1 MPKPKTKTL
10 LNRSTRP
17 YLLII
22 FALLSLVLVSVYPLA
37 LRGKAETRNQAVS
50 IAAEFDAIESL
61 AAGSGVPLE
70 KAAAELKEKGINAV
84 TINEESIGELITSG
98 QLTVKTISVPDA
110 ASQTQIQVPAL
121 VLTDLTVLPRIQRGM
136 TARFG
141 SQAGRLEARN
151 NVVALPALPISL
163 IRSVSVGMPPEQV
176 KVAKDNHFQII
187 ARAGNPPAA
196 TVEYVKSTLADLK
209 ASGADYFLPLGDQVL
224 GHKSALTDT
233 TQTLKSLGMA
243 YVTAEFG
250 KINGDL
256 PAQAADPT
264 NVVRLHTA
272 QLAEIDKMTKAEAVD
287 RFEKAARERDI
298 RILLLR
304 PVAGTAAAPLS
315 EFGDFVE
322 AVAVKVRADGN
333 VIGPAHGYEDLAPGG
348 SYRILQAAA
357 AALLFWAMAEF
368 LASIVTFRWPRY
380 AWIAP
385 LSLLVVLLG
394 ATNRGAEL
402 VTLLV
407 TVMAPVAGFIL
418 AEAALSALAAKR
430 VASLPAAGVGVIIA
444 SLASFTGGIYTAG
457 TMVGV
462 QYLIKLDEFSGIK
475 IAVFLPIV
483 LVGIYFLFRLTD
495 FKATLASAITWGSV
509 LLGILLIAALAIL
522 ISRTGNDGVGA
533 SGAEMGFRGWLDKVL
548 YVRPRTKEFL
558 IGHPAMWVGLA
569 MLVRYRND
577 RRFYGWIALLLSVGA
592 VGQTGIV
599 NTLCHGH
606 IPYML
611 SIARIWLGLG
621 LGSVLGAIL
630 WVVVRAILPRPTTAV
645 PSSSQSPVQT
655 G

>member
-1 MPKPKTKTL
+1 M
-10 LNRSTRP
+10 LNRTTRP
-17 YLLII
+17 YLFII
-22 FALLSLVLVSVYPLA
+22 FALFSLVLVSVYPLA
-37 LRGKAETRNQAVS
+37 LRGKAETRNQAVTL
-50 IAAEFDAIESL
+50 AAEFDAIESL

-70 KAAAELKEKGINAV
+70 KAAAELKGKGLNAV

-98 QLTVKTISVPDA
+98 QLTVKTISVPDK

-141 SQAGRLEARN
+141 NQAGRLEPRN

-163 IRSVSVGMPPEQV
+163 IRSVSVGLPPEQV
-176 KVAKDNHFQII
+176 KVAKENQFHII

-209 ASGADYFLPLGDQVL
+209 DSGAEFFLPQGDQVL
-224 GHKSALTDT
+224 GHKTAVIEMA
-233 TQTLKSLGMA
+233 QALKSLGIA

-250 KINGDL
+250 KINGD
-256 PAQAADPT
+256 AVSMAAVPT

-272 QLAEIDKMTKAEAVD
+272 QLAEIDKMTKADAVD

-304 PVAGTAAAPLS
+304 PVAGTAVSPLT

-322 AVAVKVRADGN
+322 EVAMKVRADGN
-333 VIGPAHGYEDLAPGG
+333 LIGTAHGYEDLAPAG
-348 SYRILQAAA
+348 SYRIVQSAA

-368 LASIVTFRWPRY
+368 FASIVTLRWPRY

-385 LSLLVVLLG
+385 LSALVALLG

-407 TVMAPVAGFIL
+407 TVLSPLAGFVL
-418 AEAALSALAAKR
+418 AEAALAGLATRK

-475 IAVFLPIV
+475 VAVFLPIV
-483 LVGIYFLFRLTD
+483 LVGVYFLFRLTD
-495 FKATLASAITWGSV
+495 FKATLASALTWGSV
-509 LLGILLIAALAIL
+509 LLGVLLIAALAIL

-558 IGHPAMWVGLA
+558 IGHPALWVGFA

-577 RRFYGWIALLLSVGA
+577 RRFYGWIALLLSIGA

-606 IPYML
+606 IPYLL
-611 SIARIWLGLG
+611 STARIWLGLG
-621 LGSVLGAIL
+621 LGSFIGAVL
-630 WVVVRAILPRPTTAV
+630 WVVIRAILPKPT
-645 PSSSQSPVQT
+645 QSPAQS

>member
-1 MPKPKTKTL
+1 M
-10 LNRSTRP
+10 LNRTTRP

-50 IAAEFDAIESL
+50 LAAEFDAIESL
-61 AAGSGVPLE
+61 AAGSGVPIE
-70 KAAAELKEKGINAV
+70 TAAADLKEKGLNAV

-98 QLTVKTISVPDA
+98 QLTVKTISVRDT

-141 SQAGRLEARN
+141 SQAGRLELRDH
-151 NVVALPALPISL
+151 VVALPALPISL
-163 IRSVSVGMPPEQV
+163 IRSVSVGLPPEQV
-176 KVAKDNHFQII
+176 KIAKENHFQII

-196 TVEYVKSTLADLK
+196 TVAYVNSTLADLK
-209 ASGADYFLPLGDQVL
+209 ESGAQYFLPLGDQVL
-224 GHKSALTDT
+224 GHKTALPEM
-233 TQTLKSLGMA
+233 TQTLKSLGLT

-250 KINGDL
+250 KTNGD
-256 PAQAADPT
+256 PVVQAADPT

-272 QLAEIDKMTKAEAVD
+272 QLAEIDKMSKDEAVD

-304 PVAGTAAAPLS
+304 PVAGTAVSPLT

-322 AVAVKVRADGN
+322 EVAVKVRADGN
-333 VIGPAHGYEDLAPGG
+333 VIGMAHGYEDLAPGG

-368 LASIVTFRWPRY
+368 FASIVTLRWPRY

-385 LSLLVVLLG
+385 LSGLVVAFG
-394 ATNRGAEL
+394 ATNRGSEV

-407 TVMAPVAGFIL
+407 TVLAPIAGFVL
-418 AEAALSALAAKR
+418 AEAALAGLAAKK
-430 VASLPAAGVGVIIA
+430 VASLPAAGVGVGIA
-444 SLASFTGGIYTAG
+444 SLASFAGGIYTAG

-483 LVGIYFLFRLTD
+483 LVGVYFLYRLTD
-495 FKATLASAITWGSV
+495 FKATLASALTWGSV
-509 LLGILLIAALAIL
+509 LLGVLLIAALAIL
-522 ISRTGNDGVGA
+522 ISRTGNDGIGA

-548 YVRPRTKEFL
+548 YVRPRTKEFM
-558 IGHPAMWVGLA
+558 IGHPALWVAFG
-569 MLVRYRND
+569 MMVRYRND

-621 LGSVLGAIL
+621 LGSLLGAVL
-630 WVVVRAILPRPTTAV
+630 WVAVRAILPRPASASG
-645 PSSSQSPVQT
+645 PAPVQSAEQT

>member
-1 MPKPKTKTL
+1 M
-10 LNRSTRP
+10 LNRTTRP
-17 YLLII
+17 YLFII
-22 FALLSLVLVSVYPLA
+22 FALFSLVLVSVYPLA
-37 LRGKAETRNQAVS
+37 LRGKAETRNQAVTL
-50 IAAEFDAIESL
+50 AAEFDAIESL

-70 KAAAELKEKGINAV
+70 KAAAELKGKGLNAV

-98 QLTVKTISVPDA
+98 QLTVKTISVPDK

-141 SQAGRLEARN
+141 NQAGRLEPRN

-163 IRSVSVGMPPEQV
+163 IRSVSVGLPPEQV
-176 KVAKDNHFQII
+176 KVAKENQFHII

-209 ASGADYFLPLGDQVL
+209 DSGAEFFLPQGDQVL
-224 GHKSALTDT
+224 GHKTAVIEMA
-233 TQTLKSLGMA
+233 QALKSLGIA

-250 KINGDL
+250 KINGD
-256 PAQAADPT
+256 AVSMAAVPT

-272 QLAEIDKMTKAEAVD
+272 QLAEIDKMTKADAVD

-304 PVAGTAAAPLS
+304 PVAGTAVSPLT

-322 AVAVKVRADGN
+322 EVAMKVRADGN
-333 VIGPAHGYEDLAPGG
+333 LIGTAHGYEDLAPGG
-348 SYRILQAAA
+348 SYRIVQSAA

-368 LASIVTFRWPRY
+368 FASIVTLRWPRY

-385 LSLLVVLLG
+385 LSALVALLG

-407 TVMAPVAGFIL
+407 TVLSPLAGFVL
-418 AEAALSALAAKR
+418 AEAALAGLATRK

-475 IAVFLPIV
+475 VAVFLPIV
-483 LVGIYFLFRLTD
+483 LVGVYFLFRLTD
-495 FKATLASAITWGSV
+495 FKATLASALTWGSV
-509 LLGILLIAALAIL
+509 LLGVLLIAALAIL

-558 IGHPAMWVGLA
+558 IGHPALWVGFA

-577 RRFYGWIALLLSVGA
+577 RRFYGWIALLLSIGA

-606 IPYML
+606 IPYLL
-611 SIARIWLGLG
+611 STARIWLGLG
-621 LGSVLGAIL
+621 LGSFIGAVL
-630 WVVVRAILPRPTTAV
+630 WVVIRAILPKPT
-645 PSSSQSPVQT
+645 QSPAQS

>member
-1 MPKPKTKTL
+1 L
-10 LNRSTRP
+10 LNRTTRP
-17 YLLII
+17 YLFII
-22 FALLSLVLVSVYPLA
+22 FALFSLVLVSVYPLA
-37 LRGKAETRNQAVS
+37 LRGKAETRNQAVTL
-50 IAAEFDAIESL
+50 AAEFDAIESL

-70 KAAAELKEKGINAV
+70 KAAAELKGKGLNAV

-98 QLTVKTISVPDA
+98 QLTVKTISVPDK

-141 SQAGRLEARN
+141 NQAGRLEPRN

-163 IRSVSVGMPPEQV
+163 IRSVSVGLPPEQV
-176 KVAKDNHFQII
+176 KVAKENQFHII

-209 ASGADYFLPLGDQVL
+209 DSGAEFFLPQGDQVL
-224 GHKSALTDT
+224 GHKTAVIEMA
-233 TQTLKSLGMA
+233 QALKSLGIA

-250 KINGDL
+250 KINGD
-256 PAQAADPT
+256 AVSMAAVPT

-272 QLAEIDKMTKAEAVD
+272 QLAEIDKMTKADAVD

-304 PVAGTAAAPLS
+304 PVAGTAVSPLT

-322 AVAVKVRADGN
+322 EVAMKVRADGN
-333 VIGPAHGYEDLAPGG
+333 LIGTAHGYEDLAPAG
-348 SYRILQAAA
+348 SYRIVQSAA

-368 LASIVTFRWPRY
+368 FASIVTLRWPRY

-385 LSLLVVLLG
+385 LSALVALLG

-407 TVMAPVAGFIL
+407 TVLSPLAGFVL
-418 AEAALSALAAKR
+418 AEAALAGLATRK

-475 IAVFLPIV
+475 VAVFLPIV
-483 LVGIYFLFRLTD
+483 LVGVYFLFRLTD
-495 FKATLASAITWGSV
+495 FKATLASALTWGSV
-509 LLGILLIAALAIL
+509 LLGVLLIAALAIL

-558 IGHPAMWVGLA
+558 IGHPALWVGFA

-577 RRFYGWIALLLSVGA
+577 RRFYGWIALLLSIGA

-606 IPYML
+606 IPYLL
-611 SIARIWLGLG
+611 STARIWLGLG
-621 LGSVLGAIL
+621 LGSFIGAVL
-630 WVVVRAILPRPTTAV
+630 WVVIRAILPKPT
-645 PSSSQSPVQT
+645 QSPAQS